1 MFRDQKLQVSSCVS
15 NQKHDFLIYKK
26 SSSSIFVQVQHKNF
40 CSVKLQKVKF
50 KSYDSNQVVIK

>member
-26 SSSSIFVQVQHKNF
+26 EVQVPFLFKFNIKIFVQ
-40 CSVKLQKVKF
+40 
-50 KSYDSNQVVIK
+50 